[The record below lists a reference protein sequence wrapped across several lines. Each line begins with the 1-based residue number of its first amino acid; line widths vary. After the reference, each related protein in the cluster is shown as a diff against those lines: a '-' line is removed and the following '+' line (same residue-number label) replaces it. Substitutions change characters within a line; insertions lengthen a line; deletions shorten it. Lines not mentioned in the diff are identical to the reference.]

1 MTRVVL
7 GSASTGRLGVL
18 RQAGLD
24 PLVVVSGVDEDA
36 VIASLAGA
44 PPEDVVSGLAAA
56 KADEVF
62 THLPAAVAG
71 DCVVIGCDSMLFLD
85 GQLCGK
91 PGDVENAR
99 RQWQA
104 MSGRTAQLYSGH
116 AVLVVRDGAVTHR
129 IADTGITAVYFG
141 SPTEGDLEA
150 YLRSGE
156 PLGVA
161 GGFTLDGLG
170 GWFIEG
176 IDGDPSNVIGLSL
189 PLLRRMLSAAGLS
202 VADLWNGSAQ
212 V

>member
-36 VIASLAGA
+36 VIASLADA
-44 PPEDVVSGLAAA
+44 PPEQVVSGLAAA

-62 THLPAAVAG
+62 AHLPAAVAE

-91 PGDVENAR
+91 PGDVDTAR
-99 RQWQA
+99 RQWQS

-116 AVLVVRDGAVTHR
+116 AVLVVRDGAVAHR
-129 IADTGITAVYFG
+129 IADTGITAVHFG
-141 SPTEGDLEA
+141 SPTDTDLDA
-150 YLRSGE
+150 YLKSGE

-189 PLLRRMLSAAGLS
+189 PLLRRMLATAGLS
-202 VADLWNGSAQ
+202 IADLWASRPE
-212 V
+212 

>member
-36 VIASLAGA
+36 VIASLADA
-44 PPEDVVSGLAAA
+44 PPEQVVSGLAAA

-62 THLPAAVAG
+62 AHLPAAVAE

-91 PGDVENAR
+91 PGDVDTAR
-99 RQWQA
+99 RQWQS

-116 AVLVVRDGAVTHR
+116 AVLVVRDGAVAHR
-129 IADTGITAVYFG
+129 IADTGITAVHFG
-141 SPTEGDLEA
+141 SPTDTDLDA
-150 YLRSGE
+150 YLESGE

-189 PLLRRMLSAAGLS
+189 PLLRRMLATAGLS
-202 VADLWNGSAQ
+202 IADLWASRSE
-212 V
+212 

>member
-36 VIASLAGA
+36 VMASLGDA
-44 PPEDVVSGLAAA
+44 PPEKVVSGLAAA
-56 KADEVF
+56 KADEVV
-62 THLPAAVAG
+62 THLPAAAVD

-85 GQLCGK
+85 GRLCGK
-91 PGDVENAR
+91 PGDVDTAR

-116 AVLVVRDGAVTHR
+116 AVLVVRDGSVTQR
-129 IADTGITAVYFG
+129 IAETGVTAVHFG
-141 SPTEGDLEA
+141 SPSEGDLEA

-189 PLLRRMLSAAGLS
+189 PLLRRMLSAAGIS
-202 VADLWNGSAQ
+202 IAQLWNGSTQ

>member
-36 VIASLAGA
+36 VMASLGDA
-44 PPEDVVSGLAAA
+44 PPEKVVSGLAAA
-56 KADEVF
+56 KADEVV
-62 THLPAAVAG
+62 THLPAAVVD

-85 GQLCGK
+85 GRLCGK
-91 PGDVENAR
+91 PGDVDTAR

-116 AVLVVRDGAVTHR
+116 AVLVVRDGSVTQR
-129 IADTGITAVYFG
+129 IAETGVTAVHFG
-141 SPTEGDLEA
+141 SPSEGDLEA

-189 PLLRRMLSAAGLS
+189 PLLRRMLSAAGIS
-202 VADLWNGSAQ
+202 IAQLWNGSAQ